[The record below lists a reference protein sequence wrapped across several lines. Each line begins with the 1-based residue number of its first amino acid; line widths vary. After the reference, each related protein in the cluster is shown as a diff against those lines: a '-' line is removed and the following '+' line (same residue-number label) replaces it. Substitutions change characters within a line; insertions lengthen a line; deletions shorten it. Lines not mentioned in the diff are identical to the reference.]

1 MTNKI
6 STLINLASPKLGSLG
21 VKANDEFFAPLKRM
35 LLDNE
40 PIFIPD
46 KYDDHGKWMDG
57 WETKRRRVP
66 GNDWCLIKL
75 GSPGIIKEIDVN
87 TKFFTGNYPPQ
98 ASIEGIYSE
107 SEPDIDDKKWLTI
120 LEKVDLDGDKI
131 NKFGVKKKN
140 IVNWIKV
147 NIYPDGG
154 IARLRLWGDV
164 YQNWDNFD
172 NNKIIEI
179 SALKNCG
186 KIISY
191 NNAHYG
197 DVSALLSEGR
207 GKNMGDGWETRRRR
221 EPGNDWI
228 VIELGK
234 KARLEEVEVDTAF
247 FKGNFPESCSVEGV
261 NADGNIE
268 NIENLDWTPIISK
281 TALKADTIHKIKI
294 ENKYK
299 QTIFSHVRLNIF
311 PDGGVSRFRVY
322 GFI

>member
-140 IVNWIKV
+140 IINWIKV

-228 VIELGK
+228 IIELGK

-247 FKGNFPESCSVEGV
+247 FKGNFPESCSIEGV

>member
-120 LEKVDLDGDKI
+120 LEKVNLDGDKI

-140 IVNWIKV
+140 VVNWIKV

-228 VIELGK
+228 IIELGK

-261 NADGNIE
+261 DADGNIE

>member
-228 VIELGK
+228 IIELGK

-247 FKGNFPESCSVEGV
+247 FKGNFPESCSIEGV
-261 NADGNIE
+261 NADSNVE

>member
-107 SEPDIDDKKWLTI
+107 SEPNINDKKWLTI

-140 IVNWIKV
+140 VVNWIKV

-228 VIELGK
+228 IIELGK

-247 FKGNFPESCSVEGV
+247 FKGNFPESCSIEGV

>member
-107 SEPDIDDKKWLTI
+107 SEPDIDDKKLLTI

-131 NKFGVKKKN
+131 NKFGIKKKN
-140 IVNWIKV
+140 VVNWIKV

-172 NNKIIEI
+172 NKKIIEI

-228 VIELGK
+228 IIELGK

-247 FKGNFPESCSVEGV
+247 FKGNFPECCSIEGV
-261 NADGNIE
+261 NADGNVE
-268 NIENLDWTPIISK
+268 NIENLDWTLITSK

>member
-140 IVNWIKV
+140 VVNWIKV

-228 VIELGK
+228 IIELGK

-247 FKGNFPESCSVEGV
+247 FKGNFPESCSIEGV

>member
-35 LLDNE
+35 LSDNE

-107 SEPDIDDKKWLTI
+107 SEPDIDDEKWLNI

-131 NKFGVKKKN
+131 NKFGVKKKE
-140 IVNWIKV
+140 
-147 NIYPDGG
+147 D
-154 IARLRLWGDV
+154 
-164 YQNWDNFD
+164 
-172 NNKIIEI
+172 
-179 SALKNCG
+179 C
-186 KIISY
+186 
-191 NNAHYG
+191 
-197 DVSALLSEGR
+197 
-207 GKNMGDGWETRRRR
+207 
-221 EPGNDWI
+221 
-228 VIELGK
+228 
-234 KARLEEVEVDTAF
+234 
-247 FKGNFPESCSVEGV
+247 
-261 NADGNIE
+261 
-268 NIENLDWTPIISK
+268 
-281 TALKADTIHKIKI
+281 
-294 ENKYK
+294 
-299 QTIFSHVRLNIF
+299 
-311 PDGGVSRFRVY
+311 
-322 GFI
+322 

>member
-87 TKFFTGNYPPQ
+87 TKFFTGNYPPK

-107 SEPDIDDKKWLTI
+107 SEPDIDDKKWLNI

-140 IVNWIKV
+140 VVNWIKV

-228 VIELGK
+228 IIELGK

>member
-131 NKFGVKKKN
+131 NKFVVKKKN

-228 VIELGK
+228 IIELGK

-247 FKGNFPESCSVEGV
+247 FKGNFPESCSIEGV

>member
-1 MTNKI
+1 MINKI

-35 LLDNE
+35 LSDNE

-107 SEPDIDDKKWLTI
+107 SEPDIDDKNWLTI
-120 LEKVDLDGDKI
+120 LEKVNLDGDKI
-131 NKFGVKKKN
+131 NKFGIKKKN
-140 IVNWIKV
+140 VVNWIKV

-228 VIELGK
+228 IIELGK
-234 KARLEEVEVDTAF
+234 KARLEEVQVDTAF
-247 FKGNFPESCSVEGV
+247 FKGNFPESCSLDAANIIEGIK
-261 NADGNIE
+261 NTKFINWE
-268 NIENLDWTPIISK
+268 PIIPQ
-281 TALKADTIHKIKI
+281 TLLKADSIHKIHIDRKFK
-294 ENKYK
+294 EKKY
-299 QTIFSHVRLNIF
+299 SHVRLNIF
-311 PDGGVSRFRVY
+311 PDGGVSRLRVY

>member
-87 TKFFTGNYPPQ
+87 TKFFTGNYPPKT
-98 ASIEGIYSE
+98 SIEGIYSE

-131 NKFGVKKKN
+131 NKFVVKKKN

-228 VIELGK
+228 IIELGK

-247 FKGNFPESCSVEGV
+247 FKGNFPESCSVEGF
-261 NADGNIE
+261 NAYGNIK

>member
-35 LLDNE
+35 LSDNE

-87 TKFFTGNYPPQ
+87 TKFFTGNYPPK

-107 SEPDIDDKKWLTI
+107 SEPDINDKKWLTI

-186 KIISY
+186 KIMSY

-228 VIELGK
+228 IIELGK

-247 FKGNFPESCSVEGV
+247 FKGNFPESCSIEGV
-261 NADGNIE
+261 NADGNVE
-268 NIENLDWTPIISK
+268 NIENLDWTTITYK
-281 TALKADTIHKIKI
+281 NALKADTIHKIKI

>member
-107 SEPDIDDKKWLTI
+107 SEPDIDDNKWLTI

-228 VIELGK
+228 IIELGK

-261 NADGNIE
+261 DADGNIE

>member
-107 SEPDIDDKKWLTI
+107 SEPDIDDKKWLTV

-140 IVNWIKV
+140 VVNWIKV

-228 VIELGK
+228 IIELGK

>member
-35 LLDNE
+35 LSDNE

-87 TKFFTGNYPPQ
+87 TKFFTGNYPPK
-98 ASIEGIYSE
+98 ASIEGTYSE

-131 NKFGVKKKN
+131 NKFAVKKKN
-140 IVNWIKV
+140 VVNWIKV

-164 YQNWDNFD
+164 YQNWNNFD

-228 VIELGK
+228 IIELGK

-261 NADGNIE
+261 DADGNIE

>member
-140 IVNWIKV
+140 IINWIKV

-228 VIELGK
+228 IIELGK

>member
-107 SEPDIDDKKWLTI
+107 SERDIDDRKWLTI

-131 NKFGVKKKN
+131 NKFGIKKKN
-140 IVNWIKV
+140 VVNWIKV

-172 NNKIIEI
+172 NKKIIEI

-228 VIELGK
+228 IIELGK

-247 FKGNFPESCSVEGV
+247 FKGNFPESCSLEGV
-261 NADGNIE
+261 NAYGNIE

>member
-228 VIELGK
+228 IIELGK

-261 NADGNIE
+261 NAYGNIE

>member
-87 TKFFTGNYPPQ
+87 TKFFTGNYPPK

-107 SEPDIDDKKWLTI
+107 SEPDIDDKKWLNI

-228 VIELGK
+228 IIELGK

-261 NADGNIE
+261 DADGNIE

>member
-228 VIELGK
+228 IIELGK

-261 NADGNIE
+261 DADGNIE

>member
-107 SEPDIDDKKWLTI
+107 SEPDIDDKKWLTV

-228 VIELGK
+228 IIELGK

-261 NADGNIE
+261 DADGNIE

>member
-140 IVNWIKV
+140 IINWIKV

-228 VIELGK
+228 IIELGK

-247 FKGNFPESCSVEGV
+247 FKGNFPESCSIEGV

-294 ENKYK
+294 ENKFK

>member
-140 IVNWIKV
+140 VVNWIKV

-228 VIELGK
+228 IIELGK

-261 NADGNIE
+261 NAYGNIE

>member
-131 NKFGVKKKN
+131 NKFSVKKKN
-140 IVNWIKV
+140 VVNWIKV

-228 VIELGK
+228 IIELGK

-261 NADGNIE
+261 NAYGNIE

>member
-140 IVNWIKV
+140 VVNWIKV

-228 VIELGK
+228 IIELGK

-294 ENKYK
+294 ENKFK

>member
-1 MTNKI
+1 
-6 STLINLASPKLGSLG
+6 
-21 VKANDEFFAPLKRM
+21 
-35 LLDNE
+35 
-40 PIFIPD
+40 
-46 KYDDHGKWMDG
+46 MDG

-131 NKFGVKKKN
+131 NKFGIKKKN
-140 IVNWIKV
+140 VVNWIKV

-172 NNKIIEI
+172 NKKIIEI

-228 VIELGK
+228 IIELGK

-247 FKGNFPESCSVEGV
+247 FKGNFPESCSLEGV
-261 NADGNIE
+261 NAYGNIE

>member
-6 STLINLASPKLGSLG
+6 STLINLASPKLGSVG
-21 VKANDEFFAPLKRM
+21 VKANDEFFAPLSRM

-57 WETKRRRVP
+57 WETKRRRIP

-75 GSPGIIKEIDVN
+75 GSPGVIKEIDVN

-98 ASIEGIYSE
+98 ASIEGMFSD
-107 SEPDIDDKKWLTI
+107 SEPNIDDKNWVTI
-120 LEKVDLDGDKI
+120 LEKVELEGDKI
-131 NKFGVKKKN
+131 NKFDIKKEN
-140 IVNWIKV
+140 VVNWIKV

-164 YQNWDNFD
+164 SQNWDHFD
-172 NNKIIEI
+172 NNEIIEL

-228 VIELGK
+228 IIELGK
-234 KARLEEVEVDTAF
+234 NAKLEEVEVDTAF
-247 FKGNFPESCSVEGV
+247 FKGNFPESCSIEGV
-261 NADGNIE
+261 NINGKIE
-268 NIENLDWTPIISK
+268 NIENLNWVSIIPK
-281 TALKADTIHKIKI
+281 TILKADTIHKIKI
-294 ENKYK
+294 EHKYK
-299 QTIFSHVRLNIF
+299 QTIFSHVRLNIY

-322 GFI
+322 GYI

>member
-87 TKFFTGNYPPQ
+87 TKFFTGNYPPK

-131 NKFGVKKKN
+131 NKFGVNKKN

-228 VIELGK
+228 IIELGK

-268 NIENLDWTPIISK
+268 NIENLDWIPIISK

>member
-98 ASIEGIYSE
+98 ASIEGIDSE

-140 IVNWIKV
+140 VVNWIKV

-228 VIELGK
+228 IIELGK

-261 NADGNIE
+261 DADGNIE

>member
-87 TKFFTGNYPPQ
+87 TKFFTGNYPPKT
-98 ASIEGIYSE
+98 SIEGIYSE

-228 VIELGK
+228 IIELGK

-261 NADGNIE
+261 DADGNIE

>member
-107 SEPDIDDKKWLTI
+107 SEPDIDDKNWLTI
-120 LEKVDLDGDKI
+120 LEKIDLDGDKI
-131 NKFGVKKKN
+131 NKFCIKKKN
-140 IVNWIKV
+140 VVNWIKV

-172 NNKIIEI
+172 NNKIMEI

-228 VIELGK
+228 IIELGK

-268 NIENLDWTPIISK
+268 NIENLDWTSIISK

>member
-131 NKFGVKKKN
+131 NKFSVKKKN
-140 IVNWIKV
+140 VVNWIKV

-228 VIELGK
+228 IIELGK

-261 NADGNIE
+261 DADGNIE